1 MPESSSVVRPEPK
14 GSIHH
19 TESSRLQAAG
29 LRSAI
34 SLFEQAAEVVP
45 LPRLPQPIVIADYGA
60 ATGHN
65 SLLPIAA
72 AITKLRDRTR
82 SEHAVLV
89 AHTDVPDNDF
99 TALFRTLDEDP
110 DSYLR
115 RDRATFASAIGR
127 SFYSQIL
134 PSNSVTL
141 GWSSW
146 ACQWLSRVPG
156 PVVDHVQ
163 VAYSNDAEIKAEYA
177 RQAAHDWHEFVAYRG
192 RELGPG
198 GRLVVL
204 TMAIDEDG
212 RFGYE
217 ALLTAVVEALGALCA
232 DGLLTDDE
240 LRGISLPVVGR
251 STEEFLAPFAPRD
264 RFESLTVEH
273 VEVFHAEDRFW
284 AQYLLDQ
291 DATAFGT
298 RWAAFARMTVLPTM
312 AATLGD
318 GAVDPRRGEFLDR
331 LETDVAARVAASPE
345 PMLIPLAKVVL
356 AKDGLSR

>member
-34 SLFEQAAEVVP
+34 KLFEAAAQTVP
-45 LPRLPQPIVIADYGA
+45 LPRPPQPIVIADYGA

-72 AITKLRDRTR
+72 ATAALRTRTR

-89 AHTDVPDNDF
+89 AHTDVPENDF

-163 VAYSNDAEIKAEYA
+163 VAYSDDDEIKAEYA
-177 RQAAHDWHEFVAYRG
+177 RQAAHDWHEFVAFRG

-212 RFGYE
+212 QFGYE
-217 ALLTAVVEALGALCA
+217 ALLTAVVDGLSALCA
-232 DGLLTDDE
+232 DGLLTDDD
-240 LRGISLPVVGR
+240 LRGISLPLVGR
-251 STEEFLAPFAPRD
+251 SAGDFLAPFAPKD
-264 RFESLTVEH
+264 RFEDLTVEH
-273 VEVFHAEDRFW
+273 LEVFHAEDRFW

-291 DATAFGT
+291 DATKFGAS
-298 RWAAFARMTVLPTM
+298 WAAFARMTVFPTM
-312 AATLGD
+312 AAALAGGT
-318 GAVDPRRGEFLDR
+318 VDPRRGEFVDR
-331 LETDVAARVAASPE
+331 LEHEVAARVAAGPG
-345 PMLIPLAKVVL
+345 PMLIPLATVVL
-356 AKDGLSR
+356 AKDDRAR

>member
-1 MPESSSVVRPEPK
+1 MPESSNVVRPEPK

-34 SLFEQAAEVVP
+34 ALFEQAAQAVP
-45 LPRLPQPIVIADYGA
+45 LPRPPQPIVIADYGA

-72 AITKLRDRTR
+72 LRARTR

-89 AHTDVPDNDF
+89 AHTDVADNDF
-99 TALFRTLDEDP
+99 TALFHTLAEDP
-110 DSYLR
+110 DSYLK
-115 RDRATFASAIGR
+115 RDDATYASAVGR

-156 PVVDHVQ
+156 PVADHVQ
-163 VAYSNDAEIKAEYA
+163 VAYSNDAEIKAAYA

-217 ALLTAVVEALGALCA
+217 LLLTAMVDALDALRA

-240 LRGISLPVVGR
+240 LCGLSLPLVSR
-251 STEEFLAPFAPRD
+251 SVADFLAPFAPKD

-273 VEVFHAEDRFW
+273 LEVFHAEDRFW
-284 AQYLLDQ
+284 AKFLLDQ
-291 DATAFGT
+291 DATSFGSQ
-298 RWAAFARMTVLPTM
+298 WAAFARVSVFPTF
-312 AATLGD
+312 AAALG
-318 GAVDPRRGEFLDR
+318 GGVTDPRRGEFLDR
-331 LETDVAARVAASPE
+331 LETDVAARVAATPE

-356 AKDGLSR
+356 AKDGLAR